1 MVSRSVIVASW
12 SIPTTQPTQH
22 NMKKYKLNVRD
33 VDQDEDVFILNLP
46 RGYRFDDEVVHVRGF
61 DSMKELM
68 LASQRDVEPCD
79 CKDCKWDAEPQKIMA
94 KLFAI

>member
-1 MVSRSVIVASW
+1 
-12 SIPTTQPTQH
+12 
-22 NMKKYKLNVRD
+22 MKKYKLNVRD
-33 VDQDEDVFILNLP
+33 IDQDEDVFILNLP